1 MLSPEGAKR
10 PSFAIRFATK
20 LPNASNES
28 GLGLDTTDFYIS
40 ALGAKTIESM
50 RVVGN
55 LGLGI
60 LGDPTRGDRQN
71 DVLTYGLSLARAM
84 TSAAEVVGEVN
95 GHVDTRAGEP
105 LPGTESRSLGRIG
118 ARYTIGGW
126 RADGGDAL
134 RLHIARSRR
143 RRRGGIH
150 VCVRRL
156 SSSVKRNCW
165 PVDFYRRSEPDPA
178 PMQVVKAHAYGN
190 DFLLAPQEDQPDPG
204 GLARRAC
211 DRHRGIGA
219 DGLILY
225 RLADRGA
232 TMALF
237 NADGSPSELSGNGL
251 RCLAT
256 LVARARKLSP
266 GAVVTVDTAAG
277 VKTLELIS
285 TERSRYTFRTALGP
299 PTDVRQLEIPVL
311 GETIIASVLRMGN
324 PQCVVLGPLPDVE
337 RYHRLGLALST
348 HSMFR
353 CRHQRRVC
361 EHRGAR
367 SGSHPHLGTR
377 RRSNDIFGNGDG
389 GIRGSCGGARRSE
402 SRCGSHRD
410 WREPARRM
418 AGRRR
423 LSDRVGRAPP
433 RGPLAARVDPDRSS
447 ASQRTVWRPVHPPTQ
462 ARSFH
467 VPLLRAPSLR
477 LRWHRLVK

>member
-1 MLSPEGAKR
+1 
-10 PSFAIRFATK
+10 
-20 LPNASNES
+20 
-28 GLGLDTTDFYIS
+28 
-40 ALGAKTIESM
+40 
-50 RVVGN
+50 
-55 LGLGI
+55 
-60 LGDPTRGDRQN
+60 
-71 DVLTYGLSLARAM
+71 
-84 TSAAEVVGEVN
+84 
-95 GHVDTRAGEP
+95 
-105 LPGTESRSLGRIG
+105 
-118 ARYTIGGW
+118 
-126 RADGGDAL
+126 
-134 RLHIARSRR
+134 
-143 RRRGGIH
+143 
-150 VCVRRL
+150 
-156 SSSVKRNCW
+156 
-165 PVDFYRRSEPDPA
+165 
-178 PMQVVKAHAYGN
+178 MQVVKAHAYGN

-348 HSMFR
+348 HSIFAAGTNVEFANIEAPD
-353 CRHQRRVC
+353 RVRILIW
-361 EHRGAR
+361 ERGVGPTTS
-367 SGSHPHLGTR
+367 SGTGTAA
-377 RRSNDIFGNGDG
+377 SAVAAAVH
-389 GIRGSCGGARRSE
+389 GGA
-402 SRCGSHRD
+402 SRDVEVIATG
-410 WREPARRM
+410 
-418 AGRRR
+418 G
-423 LSDRVGRAPP
+423 
-433 RGPLAARVDPDRSS
+433 
-447 ASQRTVWRPVHPPTQ
+447 SQRVEWRADGVYLTGW
-462 ARSFH
+462 AE
-467 VPLLRAPSLR
+467 LLLEGRWLR
-477 LRWHRLVK
+477 E